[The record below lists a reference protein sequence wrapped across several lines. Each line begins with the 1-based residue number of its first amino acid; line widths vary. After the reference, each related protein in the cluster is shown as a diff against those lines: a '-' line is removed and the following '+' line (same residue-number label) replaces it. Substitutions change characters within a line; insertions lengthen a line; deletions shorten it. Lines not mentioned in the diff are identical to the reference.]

1 MQTKNKPFYLKLFA
15 IMVVTEFILLFAVLL
30 IQGLIISKESSNIV
44 YKSNIEKLD
53 IIKDYAEMLLGDIE
67 TIAFNAVFDDNISV
81 VDGIKSSDSINVN
94 KTFELYSLIDFLK
107 KRVVVD
113 SRIDSVYLYHYN
125 SDIIV
130 TSNTGG
136 RFSCVAYFLTLEN
149 FSPVNLHICLID
161 KPLFFNFSIYL
172 SFLSCGSS

>member
-107 KRVVVD
+107 K
-113 SRIDSVYLYHYN
+113 
-125 SDIIV
+125 
-130 TSNTGG
+130 G
-136 RFSCVAYFLTLEN
+136 
-149 FSPVNLHICLID
+149 
-161 KPLFFNFSIYL
+161 
-172 SFLSCGSS
+172 